1 MEMRERKKNPGL
13 SKKKTKKER
22 AARLIA
28 AQYVILIAQVVKMF
42 GTNL

>member
-1 MEMRERKKNPGL
+1 MRERKKPRFGE
-13 SKKKTKKER
+13 KKTKKER